1 MSAGVGHDGPGGD
14 TVNDDDQRLDLTAA
28 QVDSLSFTFQT
39 TIGFSNGTT
48 MQFEAEFAITGP
60 DGERR
65 IVDPTTPTSLAPVLA
80 LLGDTVTNTA
90 LDGADL
96 RLDFASGT
104 VLEAWPDESY
114 ESWNHHGAGPERR
127 MIIAMPGGGP
137 AVSGPPAT
145 SD

>member
-1 MSAGVGHDGPGGD
+1 MSAGVGHDGTGGEP
-14 TVNDDDQRLDLTAA
+14 VNDDHRLEFTDARVDVLT
-28 QVDSLSFTFQT
+28 VTFQT
-39 TIGFSNGTT
+39 SIGFSNGTT

-65 IVDPTTPTSLAPVLA
+65 LVDPTDPTSLAPVLA
-80 LLGDTVTNTA
+80 LHGDTVRNAT

-96 RLDFASGT
+96 RLHFASGT

-127 MIIAMPGGGP
+127 MIVAMPGGGV
-137 AVSGPPAT
+137 AVFDASPT

>member
-1 MSAGVGHDGPGGD
+1 MSAGVGHDGPGGGSV
-14 TVNDDDQRLDLTAA
+14 TDDHRLDLTDAR
-28 QVDSLSFTFQT
+28 VDVLTITFQT
-39 TIGFSNGTT
+39 SIGFSNGTK

-65 IVDPTTPTSLAPVLA
+65 LVDPTDPTSLAPVLA
-80 LLGDTVTNTA
+80 LHGDTVRNAT

-104 VLEAWPDESY
+104 VLQAWPDESY
-114 ESWNHHGAGPERR
+114 ESWNHHGAGPEPR
-127 MIIAMPGGGP
+127 MIIAMPGGGL
-137 AVSGPPAT
+137 AVVDPPAT

>member
-1 MSAGVGHDGPGGD
+1 M
-14 TVNDDDQRLDLTAA
+14 TDDLPLEFTAA
-28 QVDSLSFTFQT
+28 QVDFLSFTFQT

-48 MQFEAEFAITGP
+48 VQFEAEFAITGP

-65 IVDPTTPTSLAPVLA
+65 LVDPTDPTSLAPVLA
-80 LLGDTVTNTA
+80 LPGDTVTNAT

-96 RLDFASGT
+96 RLHFASGT

-114 ESWNHHGAGPERR
+114 ESSNYHGAGPERR
-127 MIIAMPGGGP
+127 MMIAMPGGGL

>member
-1 MSAGVGHDGPGGD
+1 M
-14 TVNDDDQRLDLTAA
+14 TDDPALEFTDAR
-28 QVDSLSFTFQT
+28 VDFLSFTFQT

-48 MQFEAEFAITGP
+48 VQFEAEFAITGP

-65 IVDPTTPTSLAPVLA
+65 LVDPTDPTSLAPVLA
-80 LLGDTVTNTA
+80 LPGDTVTNAT

-96 RLDFASGT
+96 RLHFASGT

-114 ESWNHHGAGPERR
+114 ESWNYHGAGPERR
-127 MIIAMPGGGP
+127 MMIAMPGGGL

>member
-1 MSAGVGHDGPGGD
+1 M
-14 TVNDDDQRLDLTAA
+14 NDDHGLEFTDARVDVLT
-28 QVDSLSFTFQT
+28 VSFQT

-65 IVDPTTPTSLAPVLA
+65 LVDPGQKASLAPVLA
-80 LLGDTVTNTA
+80 LLGDTVRNAT

-104 VLEAWPDESY
+104 VLQAWPDESY
-114 ESWNHHGAGPERR
+114 ESWNYRGAGPERR
-127 MIIAMPGGGP
+127 MIIAMPGGGL
-137 AVSGPPAT
+137 AVVDPPAT

>member
-1 MSAGVGHDGPGGD
+1 M
-14 TVNDDDQRLDLTAA
+14 TDDLALELTAA

-65 IVDPTTPTSLAPVLA
+65 IMDPTDPTSLAPVLA
-80 LLGDTVTNTA
+80 LHDDTVTNAT

-96 RLDFASGT
+96 RLHFASGT
-104 VLEAWPDESY
+104 VLEAWPDDSY
-114 ESWNHHGAGPERR
+114 ESWQYDGGGPERR
-127 MIIAMPGGGP
+127 MIIALPGGGL
-137 AVSGPPAT
+137 AVFGPPAT

>member
-1 MSAGVGHDGPGGD
+1 MSAAAGHDGPGGD
-14 TVNDDDQRLDLTAA
+14 TVNDDHRLDFTDARVDFLT
-28 QVDSLSFTFQT
+28 VTFQT
-39 TIGFSNGTT
+39 TIAFSNGTT

-65 IVDPTTPTSLAPVLA
+65 LVDPTDPTSLAPVLA
-80 LLGDTVTNTA
+80 LHGDTVRNAA

-104 VLEAWPDESY
+104 VLQAWPDESY
-114 ESWNHHGAGPERR
+114 ESWNHHGAGPEPR
-127 MIIAMPGGGP
+127 MIIAMPGGGL
-137 AVSGPPAT
+137 AVVDPPAT

>member
-1 MSAGVGHDGPGGD
+1 MSAGMGHHGAGGGSV
-14 TVNDDDQRLDLTAA
+14 TDDRRLDLIAA

-39 TIGFSNGTT
+39 AIGFSNGTS
-48 MQFEAEFAITGP
+48 MQFETEFAITGL

-65 IVDPTTPTSLAPVLA
+65 IVNPEQKATLAPVLA
-80 LLGDTVTNTA
+80 LLGDTVTNAA

-114 ESWNHHGAGPERR
+114 ESWNYGSSGPERR
-127 MIIAMPGGGP
+127 TLIALPGGGL
-137 AVSGPPAT
+137 AVFGPPPT

>member
-1 MSAGVGHDGPGGD
+1 MSAAAGHDGPGGD
-14 TVNDDDQRLDLTAA
+14 TVNDDHRLDLTGAR
-28 QVDSLSFTFQT
+28 VDVLTIAFQT
-39 TIGFSNGTT
+39 SIGFSNGTT
-48 MQFEAEFAITGP
+48 MQFEAEFAITGR

-65 IVDPTTPTSLAPVLA
+65 IVDPGQKATLAPVLA
-80 LLGDTVTNTA
+80 LHGDTVTNAT

-96 RLDFASGT
+96 RLHFASGT
-104 VLEAWPDESY
+104 VLQAWPDESY

-127 MIIAMPGGGP
+127 MIIAMPGGGL

>member
-1 MSAGVGHDGPGGD
+1 MSEGVGRDGPGGGSV
-14 TVNDDDQRLDLTAA
+14 TDDHRLDLTDAR
-28 QVDSLSFTFQT
+28 VDVLTITFQT

-65 IVDPTTPTSLAPVLA
+65 IVDPTTPSTLAPVLA

-104 VLEAWPDESY
+104 VLQAWPDDSY
-114 ESWNHHGAGPERR
+114 ESWNHHCAGPERR
-127 MIIAMPGGGP
+127 MIIAMPGGGL
-137 AVSGPPAT
+137 AVFDPPAT

>member
-1 MSAGVGHDGPGGD
+1 MSAGVGRDGPGGGSV
-14 TVNDDDQRLDLTAA
+14 TDDHRLDLTAA

-39 TIGFSNGTT
+39 AIGFSNGTT

-65 IVDPTTPTSLAPVLA
+65 IVDPTDPTSLAPVLA
-80 LLGDTVTNTA
+80 LHG
-90 LDGADL
+90 DL
-96 RLDFASGT
+96 RFDFASGT

-127 MIIAMPGGGP
+127 MIIAMPDGGL

>member
-1 MSAGVGHDGPGGD
+1 MSAGVGRDGPGGGSV
-14 TVNDDDQRLDLTAA
+14 TDDHRLDLTNAR
-28 QVDSLSFTFQT
+28 VDFLSFSFQT

-48 MQFEAEFAITGP
+48 VQFETEFAITGP

-65 IVDPTTPTSLAPVLA
+65 IVDPEQKATLAPVLA
-80 LLGDTVTNTA
+80 LHGDTVTNAT

-96 RLDFASGT
+96 RFDFASGT

-127 MIIAMPGGGP
+127 MIIAMPDGGL

>member
-1 MSAGVGHDGPGGD
+1 MTDDPVLEFAAARVDVL
-14 TVNDDDQRLDLTAA
+14 TV
-28 QVDSLSFTFQT
+28 TFQT

-48 MQFEAEFAITGP
+48 VQFEAEFAITGP

-65 IVDPTTPTSLAPVLA
+65 LVDPTDPTSLAPVLA
-80 LLGDTVTNTA
+80 LPGDTVTNAT

-96 RLDFASGT
+96 RLHFASGT

-114 ESWNHHGAGPERR
+114 ESWNYHGAGPERR
-127 MIIAMPGGGP
+127 MMIAMPGGGL

>member
-1 MSAGVGHDGPGGD
+1 MSAGVGRDGPGGGSV
-14 TVNDDDQRLDLTAA
+14 TDDHRLDLTNARLD
-28 QVDSLSFTFQT
+28 VLTVSFQT
-39 TIGFSNGTT
+39 IIGFSNGST
-48 MQFEAEFAITGP
+48 MQFETEFAITGR

-65 IVDPTTPTSLAPVLA
+65 IVDPEQKATLAPVLA
-80 LLGDTVTNTA
+80 LLGDTVTNAA

-114 ESWNHHGAGPERR
+114 ESWNHHGAGPESR
-127 MIIAMPGGGP
+127 MIIAMPGGDL
-137 AVSGPPAT
+137 AVVDPPPT